1 MFHSTSISLFSN
13 MNLKNVRIAIRALAV
28 ATLFEG
34 GLAACATNPD
44 SNGHVTISDSAT
56 SIGYVRS
63 SRPPSHSSGEAA
75 G

>member
-1 MFHSTSISLFSN
+1 

-34 GLAACATNPD
+34 GLAACSITPD
-44 SNGHVTISDSAT
+44 ANGHVTIPDSAT
-56 SIGYVRS
+56 SIAIVRS